1 MNKRTAPCTRLLW
14 PLLLLSAF
22 ATGAHGG
29 QISQARIDAATAAVQ
44 TRIDS
49 GLLAGAVVLVSQNGQ
64 TRKFE
69 ALGYQD
75 FENRVPMQPD
85 TIFRIFSMTK
95 PVTGTALMMLYDQ
108 GLFQLDDPVEKYLP
122 QFVDLQVAKA
132 DGPDGIPVTEPQA
145 HKMTIRELMSHSG
158 GLTYGYFSQS
168 QVDSLYVAANV
179 LDRASTLQ
187 QMMDKLGS
195 IPLKAQPGS
204 TWHYSISVDVQG
216 YLVEVLS
223 GMTFDRYLQEKIFK
237 PLGMPDTGFHV
248 PAEKAGRLS
257 RYYLSQNGQLS
268 SAERDEY
275 LEKPALFSGGG
286 GLVSTAADYLRF
298 ARMHL
303 NGGELEGVKI
313 LSREAVDLMRS
324 DQLPDGIT
332 GLGGFMDPGNTFGLD
347 FAVVDDS
354 ATAFGQPEGVYWWF
368 GIAGSWFW
376 IDPVNDFIF
385 IGMIQT
391 RNVPQAIGLHR
402 ESKRL
407 IYQ

>member
-1 MNKRTAPCTRLLW
+1 MNRKLCAPARTVW
-14 PLLLLSAF
+14 LLLALSAF
-22 ATGAHGG
+22 ATPALGE
-29 QISQARIDAATAAVQ
+29 QISQAGIDAATAAVQ
-44 TRIDS
+44 ARIDS
-49 GLLAGAVVLVSQNGQ
+49 GLLAGGVVLITQNGQ

-75 FENRVPMQPD
+75 FENSVPMRTD

-95 PVTGTALMMLYDQ
+95 PITGTALMMLYDQ

-122 QFVDLQVAKA
+122 QFVGLKVAKE
-132 DGPDGIPVTEPQA
+132 DGPDGLPITEPQA
-145 HKMTIRELMSHSG
+145 HRMTIRELMSHSG

-187 QMMDKLGS
+187 QMVDKLGR

-223 GMTFDRYLQEKIFK
+223 GMTFDRYLQEKIFE

-248 PAEKAGRLS
+248 PAEKAPRLS

-268 SAERDEY
+268 SAEQDEY

-298 ARMHL
+298 AQMHL
-303 NGGELEGVKI
+303 NGGELDGVRI
-313 LSREAVDLMRS
+313 LSTAAVDLMRS
-324 DQLPDGIT
+324 DQLPEGIA
-332 GLGGFMDPGNTFGLD
+332 GLGGFLDPGNTFGLD
-347 FAVVDDS
+347 FAVVNDS
-354 ATAFGQPEGVYWWF
+354 AKAFGQPEGVYWWF

-376 IDPVNDFIF
+376 IDPVNDLVF

-402 ESKRL
+402 ETKRL